1 MSLLTVRNMSKRFG
15 GLTAVDD
22 VSIAVNKGE
31 IYGLIGPNGAGK
43 TTCFNLITGLY
54 PADSGE
60 FSIADRPYFPKHIEK
75 VTAAGIARTFQ
86 NVRLFNH
93 MSVLENVMVG
103 RHVRT
108 RNGLWAALSRHKRAR
123 EEEKQ
128 TRELAWHW
136 LEYTGIAKFAHY
148 RACDLAYGH
157 QRRLEIARAL
167 ATDPLLLALDEPAA
181 GMNAAEKVALGELL
195 IRLRDDGK
203 TLLMIEHDVKLVMG
217 ICDRLTVLD
226 YGKTLASGTPESV
239 RRDPAVIAAWL
250 GATPMSELLKVE
262 RVDVHYG
269 GIQAVRDV
277 SFTLH
282 EGEQATLIG
291 ANGAGKSSTVRAIT
305 GLESFSGRIEF
316 NGKTVRKHRPETL
329 LRDGL
334 VMVPEGRGIFSRMT
348 VLENLQM
355 GAWLRRD
362 AVTVKREM
370 NEIFERFPRL
380 GERQH
385 QLAGLLSGGE
395 QQLLALNRA
404 LLSRPR
410 LLILDEPRWALHR
423 RWSKTFL
430 PSLPACA
437 SAALPCC
444 SSNKTLVSRWKSPT
458 ARG

>member
-1 MSLLTVRNMSKRFG
+1 
-15 GLTAVDD
+15 
-22 VSIAVNKGE
+22 
-31 IYGLIGPNGAGK
+31 
-43 TTCFNLITGLY
+43 
-54 PADSGE
+54 
-60 FSIADRPYFPKHIEK
+60 
-75 VTAAGIARTFQ
+75 
-86 NVRLFNH
+86 
-93 MSVLENVMVG
+93 
-103 RHVRT
+103 
-108 RNGLWAALSRHKRAR
+108 
-123 EEEKQ
+123 
-128 TRELAWHW
+128 
-136 LEYTGIAKFAHY
+136 
-148 RACDLAYGH
+148 
-157 QRRLEIARAL
+157 
-167 ATDPLLLALDEPAA
+167 
-181 GMNAAEKVALGELL
+181 
-195 IRLRDDGK
+195 
-203 TLLMIEHDVKLVMG
+203 
-217 ICDRLTVLD
+217 
-226 YGKTLASGTPESV
+226 
-239 RRDPAVIAAWL
+239 
-250 GATPMSELLKVE
+250 MSELLKVE

-410 LLILDEPRWALHR
+410 LLILDEPSMGLAPKMVENIFAVIAGLRERGVALLLIEQNARLALEVTDSAWVMDSGSIVHHGE
-423 RWSKTFL
+423 SK
-430 PSLPACA
+430 
-437 SAALPCC
+437 ALLNDDRIAQIYLGEMP
-444 SSNKTLVSRWKSPT
+444 V
-458 ARG
+458 

>member
-1 MSLLTVRNMSKRFG
+1 
-15 GLTAVDD
+15 
-22 VSIAVNKGE
+22 
-31 IYGLIGPNGAGK
+31 
-43 TTCFNLITGLY
+43 
-54 PADSGE
+54 
-60 FSIADRPYFPKHIEK
+60 
-75 VTAAGIARTFQ
+75 
-86 NVRLFNH
+86 
-93 MSVLENVMVG
+93 
-103 RHVRT
+103 
-108 RNGLWAALSRHKRAR
+108 
-123 EEEKQ
+123 
-128 TRELAWHW
+128 
-136 LEYTGIAKFAHY
+136 
-148 RACDLAYGH
+148 
-157 QRRLEIARAL
+157 
-167 ATDPLLLALDEPAA
+167 
-181 GMNAAEKVALGELL
+181 
-195 IRLRDDGK
+195 
-203 TLLMIEHDVKLVMG
+203 
-217 ICDRLTVLD
+217 
-226 YGKTLASGTPESV
+226 
-239 RRDPAVIAAWL
+239 
-250 GATPMSELLKVE
+250 MSELLKVE

-316 NGKTVRKHRPETL
+316 NGKAVRKHRPETL

-362 AVTVKREM
+362 TVTVKREM

-410 LLILDEPRWALHR
+410 LLILDEPSMGLAPKMVENIFAVIAGLRERGVALLLIEQNARLALEVTDSAWVMDSGSIVHHGK
-423 RWSKTFL
+423 SK
-430 PSLPACA
+430 
-437 SAALPCC
+437 ALLNDDQIAQIYLGEMP
-444 SSNKTLVSRWKSPT
+444 V
-458 ARG
+458 